1 MSEEDKK
8 TQSFKV
14 TDRRRIDE
22 EGAERPVDTAAKVT
36 SSESI
41 ATSQTAT
48 KQSALSSSEDVH
60 VREDTAEVN
69 FSSFI
74 MSLATQALMQL
85 GHIKPP
91 PGVDLAID
99 REAARQTIDL
109 IALLQT
115 KTKGNLDSEEAHL
128 IEEIVN
134 SLRFQFVQK
143 VTKGA

>member
-1 MSEEDKK
+1 MDDEDKK
-8 TQSFKV
+8 SHGFKV
-14 TDRRRIDE
+14 TDRRRVDE
-22 EGAERPVDTAAKVT
+22 RGEDRPEGERAAETSAAAKPVEPPKSAVG
-36 SSESI
+36 SSDE
-41 ATSQTAT
+41 
-48 KQSALSSSEDVH
+48 VH

-91 PGVDLAID
+91 PGVDLAVD

-109 IALLQT
+109 IAMLQI
-115 KTKGNLDSEEAHL
+115 KTKGNLDGEEARL
-128 IEEIVN
+128 MEEIVN

-143 VTKGA
+143 VVKSS